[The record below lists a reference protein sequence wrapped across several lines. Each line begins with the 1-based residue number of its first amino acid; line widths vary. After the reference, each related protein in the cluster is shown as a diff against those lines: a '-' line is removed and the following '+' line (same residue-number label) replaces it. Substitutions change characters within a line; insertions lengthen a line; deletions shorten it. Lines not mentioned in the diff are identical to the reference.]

1 MKNSLKQIIKQVV
14 VSLLTLIVG
23 FISMTIPFN
32 LLNTLPSNIMQ
43 IIFISEIILYAILFS
58 LFFIIKEKHEKEK
71 IKKQKIKLNKQKRRI
86 QLLKELEQFNT
97 AA

>member
-43 IIFISEIILYAILFS
+43 IIFISEIVLYAIIFS
-58 LFFIIKEKHEKEK
+58 LFFMIKEKTEKAKAE
-71 IKKQKIKLNKQKRRI
+71 KQKIKLNKQKRRI